1 MRSALHT
8 AFGGL
13 ALAGLLAAPSFSKQE
28 VRRQQEKPLGGG
40 AAQGAAQVGEQEQEL
55 DLTLGSET
63 ISFRVTRGG
72 APIAVPTGAAD
83 ARDGAGPRPT
93 GAREELRFD
102 LRAQAG
108 IQTGALQLT
117 VEVSR
122 AGAALDAGSAP
133 GAEARKDVPAGREDK
148 SAPAAERGG
157 ALGDATT
164 YKIAL
169 DADGRIRSVQKTG
182 GEALLDEQHLRCSL
196 AVILGSGLHAEPLER
211 GRVYPIAEGAS
222 VLSAGAADASAGRT
236 GQFGGGKDL
245 ALRFEGLR
253 DRVGGPRGQDAG
265 FTVLADEG
273 AAAHGAALGAGR
285 AQDGR
290 PATTPSTREGERMTI
305 GTATYSTADGLVQ
318 RFEVRPQ
325 PTSLQESA
333 RSGVQDDS
341 PAAGI
346 DPSRMESFLVE
357 RIAAR

>member
-28 VRRQQEKPLGGG
+28 VRRQKERPLGE
-40 AAQGAAQVGEQEQEL
+40 GAAQVGEQEQEL

-72 APIAVPTGAAD
+72 PPIAVPTGAAD
-83 ARDGAGPRPT
+83 ARDGAGVRPA
-93 GAREELRFD
+93 GARDELRID

-122 AGAALDAGSAP
+122 AGAALDAGSSR
-133 GAEARKDVPAGREDK
+133 GADARQDVPAGREGK
-148 SAPAAERGG
+148 PAADRGG
-157 ALGDATT
+157 AVGDTTT
-164 YKIAL
+164 YKVAL

-182 GEALLDEQHLRCSL
+182 GGELLDEQHLRCSL
-196 AVILGSGLHAEPLER
+196 AVILGSGLHADPLQK

-222 VLSAGAADASAGRT
+222 VLSASAADASAGPT
-236 GQFGGGKDL
+236 GELGAGKDL

-273 AAAHGAALGAGR
+273 AGAHGVGR
-285 AQDGR
+285 AQDGK
-290 PATTPSTREGERMTI
+290 PAAREGERMTI
-305 GTATYSTADGLVQ
+305 GTATYSTDDGLVQ

-333 RSGVQDDS
+333 RSGVRGDA

-357 RIAAR
+357 RITAR